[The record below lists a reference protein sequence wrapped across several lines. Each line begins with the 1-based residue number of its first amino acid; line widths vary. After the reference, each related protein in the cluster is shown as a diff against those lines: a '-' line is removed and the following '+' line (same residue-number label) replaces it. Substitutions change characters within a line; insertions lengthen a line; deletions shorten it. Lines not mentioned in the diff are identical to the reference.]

1 MLMFMMRLPEA
12 GRMADDLLADPDVP
26 DPARVRAVSVAV
38 TARGAQGRLDAALGL
53 IEEDLYAVA
62 RRHRKEVPY
71 GEIQLRMA
79 RFQVLYWAGRFR
91 ELDRF
96 TAENLGLEIDYPP
109 PSLSGI
115 LAGFRG
121 GALLAR
127 GRAPLALVQLHR
139 SSRALAESDWFGQRP
154 LVEAMRSRAAVF
166 AGAGEVAEEAM
177 AAADVAFALDP
188 LRGARVLP
196 YLELSR
202 AWLLAAQ
209 GSVAEAAERCLNLGM
224 VLEHTALPLA
234 VEVLHAAAR
243 LGRPADAVDG
253 LARLAAAV
261 DGPGAAAALAHA
273 QGLAAGDGKLLAAA
287 GAALEE
293 MGAALVAAEAQRSA
307 SNAFRRAGLGAST
320 AAAARRATELL
331 RRCGTV
337 ASPGLEPEVGPG
349 EPLTDREREVA
360 RLAARGL
367 TSPEIASE
375 LFLSV
380 RTVDTHLSR
389 VYRKL
394 MIEGRRELAAALGLG
409 PTSGT

>member
-1 MLMFMMRLPEA
+1 MRA
-12 GRMADDLLADPDVP
+12 
-26 DPARVRAVSVAV
+26 
-38 TARGAQGRLDAALGL
+38 
-53 IEEDLYAVA
+53 
-62 RRHRKEVPY
+62 
-71 GEIQLRMA
+71 
-79 RFQVLYWAGRFR
+79 
-91 ELDRF
+91 
-96 TAENLGLEIDYPP
+96 
-109 PSLSGI
+109 
-115 LAGFRG
+115 
-121 GALLAR
+121 
-127 GRAPLALVQLHR
+127 
-139 SSRALAESDWFGQRP
+139 
-154 LVEAMRSRAAVF
+154 RAAVF
-166 AGAGEVAEEAM
+166 AGEVEVAEEAM
-177 AAADVAFALDP
+177 AAADVAFAADT

-196 YLELSR
+196 YIELSR

-209 GSVAEAAERCLNLGM
+209 GSPGEAAERCMNLAM

-243 LGRPADAVDG
+243 LGRAAAAVDG
-253 LARLAAAV
+253 LTRLAATV

-273 QGLAAGDGKLLAAA
+273 RALAAGDGKLLAAA
-287 GAALEE
+287 GAELEE
-293 MGAALVAAEAQRSA
+293 MGATLVAAEAQRSA
-307 SNAFRRAGLGAST
+307 SNAFRTAGLGASA

-394 MIEGRRELAAALGLG
+394 MIEGRRELATALGLG
-409 PTSGT
+409 PSSGT